1 MDDRALAKAAET
13 VVARLDRGVA
23 PGAAIGIVR
32 GTRAVWRGA
41 FGYASLELGVKLA
54 PETVMT
60 VASVTKHF
68 TCLALHMLA
77 AERRIDLDA
86 EAIPGI
92 SYQHLMRNVSG
103 LPDLME
109 TYALG
114 GGDLSVPAPR
124 AALLDLVKRQ
134 TARNFAP
141 GTDFNYCNTN
151 FALLQEAAERIEGRH
166 IAEFLAARIFEPARM
181 TSARLGTRQDEIIP
195 GMASGYLARGERYAR
210 AIDAWPGGGE
220 GGLRASLD
228 DMIEWAKNWA
238 TRKIGGALLDAI
250 STPTPFANGRPN
262 FYACGVQVLPWRGL
276 ATVGHGGLM
285 PGFLTEFCRV
295 PAEDLTVI
303 VIANSDRF
311 QPWLVA
317 REILDRARGLD
328 PDDAYAAGDA
338 IAQGAYLSADGR
350 TTLEL
355 LVEDGRA
362 KARHHGVT
370 FPLARDGSALRGAF
384 AFRWDGSGVVR
395 ANGERQTFSRIE
407 PGALPKGLD
416 GVWRNAELGA
426 TYAIDG
432 ACLRIDGPLRGGVA
446 ATLEPFGPATSR
458 IKVETGPFPRAFDAH
473 LPGDGTLVVDAAR
486 TRGFVFSRTATAGA
500 RIRD

>member
-13 VVARLDRGVA
+13 VAARLDRPDA

-32 GTRAVWRGA
+32 GTRVVWRGA
-41 FGYASLELGVKLA
+41 LGLASVELGVKLA

-60 VASVTKHF
+60 VASVTKQF

-77 AERRIDLDA
+77 AEGRIDLDA
-86 EAIPGI
+86 EALPGI
-92 SYQHLMRNVSG
+92 SYRHLMRNVSG

-109 TYALG
+109 TYTLG

-124 AALLDLVKRQ
+124 PALLDLVKRQ

-151 FALLQEAAERIEGRH
+151 FALLQEAAERIENRPF
-166 IAEFLAARIFEPARM
+166 AEILAARILAPARM
-181 TSARLGTRQDEIIP
+181 TSARLGTRADETVP
-195 GMASGYLARGERYAR
+195 GMANGYFARGQGYAR
-210 AIDAWPGGGE
+210 AIDSWPGGGE

-228 DMIEWAKNWA
+228 DMIEWAKNWV
-238 TRKIGGALLDAI
+238 TRKVGGALLDAI
-250 STPTPFANGRPN
+250 ATPLPFANGRPN

-276 ATVGHGGLM
+276 ATIGHGGLM

-311 QPWLVA
+311 QPWLVT

-328 PDDAYAAGDA
+328 PDDAHAAGDA
-338 IAQGAYLSADGR
+338 FAPGAYLSDDGR

-355 LVEDGRA
+355 LLEGGRA
-362 KARHHGVT
+362 KARQHGVA
-370 FPLARDGSALRGAF
+370 FPLARDGAALRGAF

-395 ANGERQTFSRIE
+395 ANGERQAFAPVQRS
-407 PGALPKGLD
+407 ALPKGLD

-426 TYAIDG
+426 SYAIDG
-432 ACLRIDGPLRGGVA
+432 AALRIDGPLRGGVA
-446 ATLEPFGPATSR
+446 ATLEPFGPATFR
-458 IKVETGPFPRAFDAH
+458 IKVDGGPFPRAFDAH
-473 LPGDGTLVVDAAR
+473 LPGDGTLIVDAAR
-486 TRGFVFSRTATAGA
+486 SRGFVFR
-500 RIRD
+500 RIA

>member
-1 MDDRALAKAAET
+1 MDDFALANAAET
-13 VVARLDRGVA
+13 VASRLTAPEA

-32 GTRAVWRGA
+32 GTRTLFRGA
-41 FGYASLELGVKLA
+41 FGLASIELGAKLA

-60 VASVTKHF
+60 VASVTKQF
-68 TCLALHMLA
+68 TCLAMWMLA
-77 AERRIDLDA
+77 REGKIDPDGDA
-86 EAIPGI
+86 LPGI
-92 SYQHLMRNVSG
+92 SFQHLMRNVSG

-109 TYALG
+109 TFALG
-114 GGDLSVPAPR
+114 GGDLSLPVPR
-124 AALLDLVKRQ
+124 VSLLDLVKRQ

-141 GTDFNYCNTN
+141 GADFNYCNTN
-151 FALLQEAAERIEGRH
+151 FALLQEAAERIEGRPF
-166 IAEFLAARIFEPARM
+166 ADTLAARILAPARM
-181 TSARLGTRQDEIIP
+181 TSARLGTRPDEIVP
-195 GMASGYLARGERYAR
+195 GLASGYLLRDGRYVR

-228 DMIEWAKNWA
+228 DMIAWAKNWS
-238 TRKIGGALLDAI
+238 TREVGGDLLDVLAR
-250 STPTPFANGRPN
+250 PLPFANGAAN
-262 FYACGVQVLPWRGL
+262 FYACGLQVLPWRGL

-317 REILDRARGLD
+317 REILDRAHGLD
-328 PDDAYAAGDA
+328 PDEAYATEVPQGD
-338 IAQGAYLSADGR
+338 YLSADGR

-362 KARHHGVT
+362 KARQHGVT
-370 FPLARDGSALRGAF
+370 FPLARDLSALRGAF

-395 ANGERQTFSRIE
+395 ANGERMAYMKIARG
-407 PGALPKGLD
+407 PLPAGLD

-426 TYAIDG
+426 AYAIDG
-432 ACLRIDGPLRGGVA
+432 TDIRIDGPLRVGVTGA
-446 ATLEPFGPATSR
+446 LEPFGPATFR
-458 IKVETGPFPRAFDAH
+458 IKIEGGPFPRAFDAH
-473 LPGDGTLVVDAAR
+473 LRSDGTLIVDAAR
-486 TRGFVFSRTATAGA
+486 SRGFIFSRTGPRGA
-500 RIRD
+500 RNPG

>member
-1 MDDRALAKAAET
+1 MDDRALSKAAQS
-13 VVARLDRGVA
+13 VVARLDRAHA

-32 GTRAVWRGA
+32 GTRTVWRGA
-41 FGYASLELGVKLA
+41 FGLANLELGVKLA

-60 VASVTKHF
+60 VASVTKQF

-77 AERRIDLDA
+77 AEGRIDLDG
-86 EAIPGI
+86 EALPGVA
-92 SYQHLMRNVSG
+92 YQHLMRNVSG

-109 TYALG
+109 TYTLG
-114 GGDLSVPAPR
+114 GGDLSVPVPR

-151 FALLQEAAERIEGRH
+151 FALLQEAAERIEDRPF
-166 IAEFLAARIFEPARM
+166 AEILARRILAPARM

-195 GMASGYLARGERYAR
+195 GMANGYFARESGYAR

-228 DMIEWAKNWA
+228 DMIAWAKNWC
-238 TRKIGGALLDAI
+238 TRAVGGDFLDAMAR
-250 STPTPFANGRPN
+250 PLPFANGTAS
-262 FYACGVQVLPWRGL
+262 FYACGLQALPWRGL
-276 ATVGHGGLM
+276 DTVGHGGLM

-317 REILDRARGLD
+317 REIFDRARGLD
-328 PDDAYAAGDA
+328 PDDAYARHVDS
-338 IAQGAYLSADGR
+338 GAYLSQDGR

-362 KARHHGVT
+362 KARQHGVT
-370 FPLARDGSALRGAF
+370 FPLARDFAALRGAF
-384 AFRWDGSGVVR
+384 AFRWDGSGAVR
-395 ANGERQTFSRIE
+395 ANGERTAYAKVECGS
-407 PGALPKGLD
+407 LPKGLD
-416 GVWRNAELGA
+416 GIWRNEELGA
-426 TYAIDG
+426 TYTIDG
-432 ACLRIDGPLRGGVA
+432 TSLRIDGPLFGGVA
-446 ATLEPFGPATSR
+446 ATLDPFGSSTFR
-458 IKVETGPFPRAFDAH
+458 IKVDSGPFPRAFDAH
-473 LPGDGTLVVDAAR
+473 LRDDGAMVVDAAR
-486 TRGFVFSRTATAGA
+486 SRGFAFTRKGPADT
-500 RIRD
+500 RNRD

>member
-13 VVARLDRGVA
+13 VAARLDRPDA

-32 GTRAVWRGA
+32 GTRVVWRGA
-41 FGYASLELGVKLA
+41 LGLASVELGVKLA

-60 VASVTKHF
+60 VASVTKQF

-77 AERRIDLDA
+77 AEGRIDLDA
-86 EAIPGI
+86 EALPGI
-92 SYQHLMRNVSG
+92 SYRHLMRNVSG

-109 TYALG
+109 TYTLG

-124 AALLDLVKRQ
+124 PALLDLVKRQ

-151 FALLQEAAERIEGRH
+151 FALLQEAAERIENRPF
-166 IAEFLAARIFEPARM
+166 AEILAARILAPARM
-181 TSARLGTRQDEIIP
+181 TSARLGTRADETVP
-195 GMASGYLARGERYAR
+195 GMANGYFARGQGYAR
-210 AIDAWPGGGE
+210 AIDSWPGGGE

-228 DMIEWAKNWA
+228 DMIEWAKNWV
-238 TRKIGGALLDAI
+238 TRKVGGALLDAI
-250 STPTPFANGRPN
+250 ATPLPFANGRPN

-276 ATVGHGGLM
+276 ATIGHGGLM

-311 QPWLVA
+311 QPWLVT

-328 PDDAYAAGDA
+328 PDDAHAAGDA
-338 IAQGAYLSADGR
+338 FAPGAYLSDDGR

-355 LVEDGRA
+355 LLEGGRA
-362 KARHHGVT
+362 KARQHGVA
-370 FPLARDGSALRGAF
+370 FPSRATARRCAAPSPSAGTGPAWSAPTANAKPSRRSNARRCPRGSTAC
-384 AFRWDGSGVVR
+384 
-395 ANGERQTFSRIE
+395 
-407 PGALPKGLD
+407 
-416 GVWRNAELGA
+416 GA
-426 TYAIDG
+426 TPSLA
-432 ACLRIDGPLRGGVA
+432 
-446 ATLEPFGPATSR
+446 PATRSTVRPCASTGRCAAAWPPRSNPSAPRPSGSR
-458 IKVETGPFPRAFDAH
+458 STAAPSRA
-473 LPGDGTLVVDAAR
+473 PS
-486 TRGFVFSRTATAGA
+486 TRISPAMGR
-500 RIRD
+500 

>member
-1 MDDRALAKAAET
+1 MDDLALTKAAEA
-13 VVARLDRGVA
+13 VATRLERPGA

-32 GTRAVWRGA
+32 GRRSVWRGA
-41 FGYASLELGVKLA
+41 FGLASLEMGAKLA

-60 VASVTKHF
+60 VASVTKQF
-68 TCLALHMLA
+68 TCLALQMLA
-77 AERRIDLDA
+77 VEGRIDLDA
-86 EAIPGI
+86 EALPGI
-92 SYQHLMRNVSG
+92 AYRHLMRNVSG

-109 TYALG
+109 TFWLG
-114 GGDLSVPAPR
+114 GGDLSMPVPR

-141 GTDFNYCNTN
+141 GTDFSYCNSN
-151 FALLQEAAERIEGRH
+151 FALLQEAAERIEGRPF
-166 IAEFLAARIFEPARM
+166 AEILATRILAPARM

-195 GMASGYLARGERYAR
+195 GMAQGYLARGTGFAR

-228 DMIEWAKNWA
+228 DMIAWAKNWS
-238 TRKIGGALLDAI
+238 TREVGGALLDAMAR
-250 STPTPFANGRPN
+250 PLPFANGTPN
-262 FYACGVQVLPWRGL
+262 FYASGLQVLPWRGL
-276 ATVGHGGLM
+276 DTVGHGGLM

-328 PDDAYAAGDA
+328 PDDAYASH
-338 IAQGAYLSADGR
+338 IEPGAYLSADGR

-362 KARHHGVT
+362 KARQHGVT
-370 FPLARDGSALRGAF
+370 FALARDLSALRGAF

-395 ANGERQTFSRIE
+395 ANGERTAYAKIE
-407 PGALPKGLD
+407 RGALPNGLD
-416 GVWRNAELGA
+416 GVWRNDELGA
-426 TYAIDG
+426 TYTIDG
-432 ACLRIDGPLRGGVA
+432 AHLRIDGPLCGGVA
-446 ATLEPFGPATSR
+446 GMLEPFGPSTFR
-458 IKVETGPFPRAFDAH
+458 IKIETGPFPRAFDAR
-473 LPGDGTLVVDAAR
+473 LREDGALVVDAAR
-486 TRGFVFSRTATAGA
+486 SRGFVFIRRGPAGA
-500 RIRD
+500 RNPD